1 METEH
6 AALPVPPATAVASAL
21 WRKHGSAD
29 IFSEVQLWQLQ
40 RLFRAAGD
48 GDAEQR
54 ARLVWGRRDEAQLA
68 RALAGLRTESRRRGP
83 RNQGAHWMRAFNRL
97 RIEEGY
103 PVGQE
108 KESSEEA
115 DSEDSHRQPPAEAT
129 GTSAEAALAQ
139 GRAAGRSSDGE
150 TPVGSGARRRGERD
164 PERYLHRIRH

>member
-1 METEH
+1 MDTEH
-6 AALPVPPATAVASAL
+6 VARPVAPATAGTSTL

-83 RNQGAHWMRAFNRL
+83 RNQGANWMRAFNRL

-103 PVGQE
+103 AGDQE
-108 KESSEEA
+108 KESSQEA
-115 DSEDSHRQPPAEAT
+115 DSEDSHRQAPTEAT
-129 GTSAEAALAQ
+129 EASSEAALAQ
-139 GRAAGRSSDGE
+139 NRVAVKSSDGE
-150 TPVGSGARRRGERD
+150 TPGGSGARRRGERD